1 MVGWGNHPI
10 DRSTKP
16 KSNPPQT
23 PPYTYRTVQV
33 TACCFDKTG
42 TLTADDLVMRGIVL
56 PFPSLSNPSASSST
70 EPDEAILPPAH
81 IQGPPL
87 WVLAGCHSL
96 MTLDGRVV
104 GDPMERAAVEGLGW
118 SVAGSGDLVLPPPL
132 GLRGQEGERDGGGDW
147 APIRI
152 HHRWAFS
159 SALRRMS
166 VLASRSA
173 PLLAAVR
180 CWVSCICVYAWVF
193 WWLG

>member
-1 MVGWGNHPI
+1 M
-10 DRSTKP
+10 
-16 KSNPPQT
+16 
-23 PPYTYRTVQV
+23 

-56 PFPSLSNPSASSST
+56 PFPSTPTPSTS

-96 MTLDGRVV
+96 MTVDGRVA

-118 SVAGSGDLVLPPPL
+118 SVTGSGDLVLPPPL
-132 GLRGQEGERDGGGDW
+132 GLRGQEGERDGGDW
-147 APIRI
+147 EPIRI

-173 PLLAAVR
+173 PLLVAVR
-180 CWVSCICVYAWVF
+180 CCVVHFVWVGGCL
-193 WWLG
+193 WWLR